1 MVDLE
6 DFEYFWQMVICSD
19 EAFVDLVPYSESR
32 FLTFK
37 RAQAWTSGNDIKKG
51 SGIQKL
57 GKTSNKKEIS
67 VKKIQQEKVDIDRV
81 ANWGQS
87 IQNWQTKIFEG
98 GWGGGGMLSIIF
110 ANSWTLPEN
119 QFILL
124 FSWTHNNKWGAGGHV
139 GAGQS
144 CCFHTSE
151 QSFLQQVWSIISY
164 KTKEG
169 IQKTR
174 ALFVVFHFW

>member
-1 MVDLE
+1 MCFKSSKIISTMVDLE
-6 DFEYFWQMVICSD
+6 DFEYFWQTTICSD
-19 EAFVDLVPYSESR
+19 EALVDLVPYSESR

-51 SGIQKL
+51 SGMQKL
-57 GKTSNKKEIS
+57 GKTSYERNICEENTTRESKYWQSGQQGAIHSKLANKNI
-67 VKKIQQEKVDIDRV
+67 
-81 ANWGQS
+81 WGRLGR
-87 IQNWQTKIFEG
+87 G
-98 GWGGGGMLSIIF
+98 GVGLLSIIF

-151 QSFLQQVWSIISY
+151 QSFLIYYII
-164 KTKEG
+164 
-169 IQKTR
+169 QN
-174 ALFVVFHFW
+174 